1 MSLIDQ
7 YFRDVPEYYDTMYM
21 DGYTPEQIMHAAHKK
36 MQRMYEEREAAK
48 RAEAEAN
55 EIPNV
60 KIISEV
66 KIRRGV
72 RARKTEKRRRK
83 RSSPSLKRRLCESW
97 RRA

>member
-7 YFRDVPEYYDTMYM
+7 YFNKIPEYYDTMYM
-21 DGYTPEQIMHAAHKK
+21 YGYTPEHIMYAARKK

-55 EIPNV
+55 ETPNV

-66 KIRRGV
+66 KIRR
-72 RARKTEKRRRK
+72 
-83 RSSPSLKRRLCESW
+83 
-97 RRA
+97 